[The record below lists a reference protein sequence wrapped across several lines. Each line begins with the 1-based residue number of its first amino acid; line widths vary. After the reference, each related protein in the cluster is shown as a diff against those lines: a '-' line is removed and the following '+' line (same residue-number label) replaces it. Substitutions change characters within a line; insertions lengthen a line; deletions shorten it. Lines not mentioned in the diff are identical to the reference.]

1 MQYIEILWGF
11 FHGSFLSCAIKRMFK
26 SYIRRKLFEMLS
38 LRGLVFLCF
47 EFFLLKIPGFLT
59 KNIIRYLDC
68 EFVFQYM
75 VSLNKAQIS
84 MHLSIL

>member
-1 MQYIEILWGF
+1 
-11 FHGSFLSCAIKRMFK
+11 
-26 SYIRRKLFEMLS
+26 MLS